1 MSTLSRVVGIL
12 VRPGAEW
19 NAIAREPAS
28 VAGLLVRYVLPLC
41 LVPSAAIA
49 IGVTY
54 FGAGWNPVHGYALS
68 SDKALAA
75 GAATFFYAVVTILL
89 LAVIFHFLARARNRP
104 RRTYAEA
111 LQVAAYG
118 AIPVLLSGAFLV
130 LPVLVMLSIVACIH
144 SLFLLNGG
152 LRTVLRVEEGESAML
167 VGISIVLLTIASMA
181 IGAIAAALGLA

>member
-1 MSTLSRVVGIL
+1 MNRIVGII
-12 VRPGAEW
+12 VHPGVEW
-19 NAIAREPAS
+19 SAIAREPAS
-28 VAGLLVRYVLPLC
+28 VVGLLATYVLPLC

-49 IGVTY
+49 MGVTF
-54 FGAGWNPVHGYALS
+54 FGAGWNPVHGYALAR
-68 SDKALAA
+68 DEALAA
-75 GAATFFYAVVTILL
+75 GAATFCYAVITILL
-89 LAVIFHFLARARNRP
+89 LALIFHFLARAHKRP
-104 RRTYAEA
+104 RSTYAEA

-130 LPVLVMLSIVACIH
+130 FPVMVMLSIVACIH

-152 LRTVLRVEEGESAML
+152 LRTVLRVEESESAML